1 MHELLFLFI
10 NVQFFLTIIKYFS
23 MVLFHNVLQAR
34 KNIVSIL
41 SQLIKE
47 RRASNEIHKDM
58 LGFLMERE
66 ENKYKLSDEEI
77 IDQVIT
83 LMYSGYETVSTTS
96 MMAVKYLHDHPKAL
110 EELRVSAKLHYF
122 LKHNFFLKYNIIVLN
137 KGLRLRFD
145 T

>member
-1 MHELLFLFI
+1 
-10 NVQFFLTIIKYFS
+10 

-122 LKHNFFLKYNIIVLN
+122 LKYNFFLKYNIIVLN